1 MVALKKLSLVLI
13 VLLVCAMLVTPAR
26 AQTKDPEKIKG
37 DIDLAVTLNVNKIKN
52 FQSSY
57 LLTHG
62 KFYQALWTHTNAPAD
77 GNPIGVDKLLSKP
90 SYQNETLQT
99 LFDDAKLDKLMSNR
113 FKIDW
118 YDGPSGKGYTL
129 TLETIINDL
138 TYQRIMH
145 LSGNETYRE
154 QAWFE
159 VKPITR

>member
-1 MVALKKLSLVLI
+1 MALKNLSLVMV
-13 VLLVCAMLVTPAR
+13 VLLVCAMLVAPAQ
-26 AQTKDPEKIKG
+26 AQTKDPEKIKS
-37 DIDLAVTLNVNKIKN
+37 DIDSAAALNVTKIKN

-62 KFYQALWTHTNAPAD
+62 KFYQALWSHSNAPAD
-77 GNPIGVDKLLSKP
+77 GNPISVDKLLSKP
-90 SYQNETLQT
+90 SYQNETLQN

-118 YDGPSGKGYTL
+118 YDGPGGKGYTL
-129 TLETIINDL
+129 TVEVIINGL
-138 TYQRIMH
+138 TFQRVMH
-145 LSGNETYRE
+145 LSGNEMYRE